1 MKNISFKED
10 NIYYLET
17 DIDAE
22 TILLINSDYSEF
34 KDLQLTWDSKMGE
47 IKSKLQKDLNKNIN
61 YGQASL
67 DFFID
72 ESESQYFETQFY
84 SLLDNYDATA
94 LFDNIIL
101 ISGLELN
108 NLQESTVV

>member
-1 MKNISFKED
+1 MNNISFKED

-17 DIDAE
+17 DIDPE
-22 TILLINSDYSEF
+22 TILLINGDYSEF
-34 KDLQLTWDSKMGE
+34 KDLQLTWDSTMDE
-47 IKSKLQKDLNKNIN
+47 IKSKLQKDLHKNIN

-72 ESESQYFETQFY
+72 QSENQYLTTQYY
-84 SLLDNYDATA
+84 SLLDNYEATA

-108 NLQESTVV
+108 NLQESASM